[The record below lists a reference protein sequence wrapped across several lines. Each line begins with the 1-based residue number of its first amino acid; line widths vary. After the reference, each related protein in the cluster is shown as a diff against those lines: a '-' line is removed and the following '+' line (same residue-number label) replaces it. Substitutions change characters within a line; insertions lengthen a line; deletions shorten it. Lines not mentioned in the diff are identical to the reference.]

1 MKVYIYPCWDQVPS
15 LFISGSW
22 SIFNPKKRVELV
34 KVGIYPSWDQ
44 VQYLFIPLEAG
55 LYSALKK
62 GWNFVK
68 GLYLSLLGSGAV
80 FTGLYS
86 ALIKRWNGL
95 KVCWHVSHL
104 LALSEIHRLQ
114 ASHRMIYTIQYT
126 VQNTELQLN
135 STFFRLFM
143 RFVTHIII
151 MIVIRLALFVNM
163 LNFFRILV

>member
-1 MKVYIYPCWDQVPS
+1 MKY
-15 LFISGSW
+15 LFIPMETSLYSTLKKGGTREGLYLSLLGSGAVFIYFRKLVC
-22 SIFNPKKRVELV
+22 IFNPKKRVELV

-95 KVCWHVSHL
+95 KVC
-104 LALSEIHRLQ
+104 
-114 ASHRMIYTIQYT
+114 
-126 VQNTELQLN
+126 
-135 STFFRLFM
+135 
-143 RFVTHIII
+143 
-151 MIVIRLALFVNM
+151 
-163 LNFFRILV
+163 